1 MSNFDFMFYVFDFKE
16 FQIVYVEVRSMR
28 QDFRIYIFVKVF
40 DGQYR
45 NIRQLYKRFNELLY
59 ISFNYLFLLL
69 QGIFCVSYQVY

>member
-28 QDFRIYIFVKVF
+28 QDFRIYSFVKVF

-59 ISFNYLFLLL
+59 ISFNYF
-69 QGIFCVSYQVY
+69 FCYYREFFV